1 MPEHHRSRHY
11 IFAQANSL
19 AVAVVDAETAL
30 TASARLR
37 FVRSVRV
44 GERIVAEANVV
55 SQKGNKHL
63 VRAVSARARPS
74 LRVRLSSWLELNRI
88 RRGENE
94 LENST
99 GRHGG
104 DHALKRSSAVRWN
117 FWKSLNTETLK

>member
-1 MPEHHRSRHY
+1 MGFARNTIVRGHY

-63 VRAVSARARPS
+63 VRVVSRVRGETVFTGTFIIVARAESDP
-74 LRVRLSSWLELNRI
+74 
-88 RRGENE
+88 
-94 LENST
+94 T
-99 GRHGG
+99 GRER
-104 DHALKRSSAVRWN
+104 A
-117 FWKSLNTETLK
+117 